1 MGKRAAFI
9 TIGQAPRPDIVD
21 EMRPFWPGELLV
33 EEFGA
38 LDGLSR
44 EAINGLAPSAPQ
56 ADDARLVSRLQ
67 DGSEVTLRAEA
78 VHEKVHA
85 IVERCDRSDYDFLVL
100 LCTGKFDALRS
111 KHLLLKAQP
120 IVDHGVEAFAAASS
134 KLGVLVPLAEQ
145 MASVDAI
152 TSYASPY
159 DGDRFRQAAGELA
172 QADLIVM
179 HCMGYSDAMREKMAE
194 LTGKP
199 VLLARRMVATA
210 VAQLL

>member
-9 TIGQAPRPDIVD
+9 TIDQAPRPDIVD
-21 EMRPFWPGELLV
+21 EMRPWWPGKLHV

-38 LDGLSR
+38 LDGLSLD
-44 EAINGLAPSAPQ
+44 AINGLAPM
-56 ADDARLVSRLQ
+56 ADDARLVSRLR

-78 VHEKVHA
+78 VHENVRA
-85 IVERCDRSDYDFLVL
+85 IVERCDRSSYDFLVL
-100 LCTGKFDALRS
+100 LCTGKFDTLRS

-120 IVDHGVEAFAAASS
+120 IVDHGVAAFRAAAS

-145 MASVDAI
+145 MASVEAI
-152 TSYASPY
+152 TSHASPY
-159 DGDRFRQAAGELA
+159 DGDRFVEAAQELVE
-172 QADLIVM
+172 ADLIVM
-179 HCMGYSDAMREKMAE
+179 HCMGYSDAMRAKMAE

-199 VLLARRMVATA
+199 VLLARRMVAAA

>member
-21 EMRPFWPGELLV
+21 EMLPWWPGTLHV

-44 EAINGLAPSAPQ
+44 DAINRLAPT
-56 ADDARLVSRLQ
+56 ADDAHLVSRLK
-67 DGSEVTLRAEA
+67 DGSEVTLRADA
-78 VHEKVHA
+78 VHENVRA
-85 IVERCDRSDYDFLVL
+85 IVERCDRSSYDFLVL

-120 IVDHGVEAFAAASS
+120 IVDHGVAAFRAAAS

-145 MASVDAI
+145 MASVEAI
-152 TSYASPY
+152 TSHASPY
-159 DGDRFRQAAGELA
+159 DGDRFVEAAQELA
-172 QADLIVM
+172 DADLIVM
-179 HCMGYSDAMREKMAE
+179 HCMGYSDAMRDKMAE

-199 VLLARRMVATA
+199 VLLARRMVAAA

>member
-21 EMRPFWPGELLV
+21 EMRPWWTGTLQV
-33 EEFGA
+33 DEFGA

-44 EAINGLAPSAPQ
+44 DAINRLAPM
-56 ADDARLVSRLQ
+56 ADDARLVSRLK
-67 DGSEVTLRAEA
+67 DGSEVTLRAQA
-78 VHEKVHA
+78 VHERVHA

-111 KHLLLKAQP
+111 KHLWLKAQP
-120 IVDHGVEAFAAASS
+120 IVDHGVAAFRAASS

-152 TSYASPY
+152 TSHASPY
-159 DGDRFRQAAGELA
+159 DGDRFYEAARELA
-172 QADLIVM
+172 DSDLIVM
-179 HCMGYSDAMREKMAE
+179 HCMGYTEAMRGKMAE

-199 VLLARRMVATA
+199 VLLARRMVAAA

>member
-21 EMRPFWPGELLV
+21 EMRAWWPAKLLV

-38 LDGLSR
+38 LDGLSPD
-44 EAINGLAPSAPQ
+44 AINGLVPT
-56 ADDARLVSRLQ
+56 ADEARLVSRLT

-78 VHEKVHA
+78 VHERVHA
-85 IVERCDRSDYDFLVL
+85 IVEQCDHSDYDFLVL

-111 KHLLLKAQP
+111 RHLLLKAQP
-120 IVDHGVEAFAAASS
+120 IVDHGVAAFAAASS
-134 KLGVLVPLAEQ
+134 KLGVLVPLAQQ
-145 MASVDAI
+145 MALVDAI
-152 TSYASPY
+152 MSHASPY
-159 DGDRFRQAAGELA
+159 DGNRLQQAAGELA
-172 QADLIVM
+172 DADLVVM
-179 HCMGYSDAMREKMAE
+179 HCMGYSEAMRQKMAE

>member
-21 EMRPFWPGELLV
+21 EMRPFWPGELEV

-44 EAINGLAPSAPQ
+44 DAMNRLAPM
-56 ADDARLVSRLQ
+56 ADDARLVSRLR
-67 DGSEVTLRAEA
+67 DGSDVTLRAEA
-78 VHEKVHA
+78 VHENVRA
-85 IVERCDRSDYDFLVL
+85 IVERCDRSSYDFLVL

-120 IVDHGVEAFAAASS
+120 IVDHGVAAFRAASS

-152 TSYASPY
+152 TSHASPY
-159 DGDRFRQAAGELA
+159 DGDRFYEAARELA
-172 QADLIVM
+172 DSDLIVM
-179 HCMGYSDAMREKMAE
+179 HCMGYTEAMRGKMAE

-199 VLLARRMVATA
+199 VLLARRMVAAA